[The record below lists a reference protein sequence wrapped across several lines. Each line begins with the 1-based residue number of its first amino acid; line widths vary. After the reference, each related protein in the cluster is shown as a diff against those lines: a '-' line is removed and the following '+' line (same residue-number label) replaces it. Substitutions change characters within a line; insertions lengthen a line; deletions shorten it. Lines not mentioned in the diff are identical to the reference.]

1 MLKMKDLNQSNF
13 IMNST
18 ISNIILDAVKNTT
31 FLDLVT
37 KIENNLQNV
46 TAVNKGGV
54 SITEDNM
61 NDAALNQLIVVDILK
76 KWVIL
81 VPVLLGLILNG
92 LCITVMRRPLVRESV
107 ISIYLTFLAC
117 IDSVFLIVYPLR
129 RLHVYTGYEIHHAPC
144 ILLKFLR
151 TFSYGLSSWVI
162 TIVAIERSLVVLFPF
177 RAKEFS
183 NKKKTKITMFIIII
197 INIFISSPDIF
208 TSVDLN
214 KKTECRATSFFKFYE
229 VNVRFTLMGILT
241 SYLPLSIII
250 ICNALLVWKI
260 IAAKKARKS
269 LSSTS
274 QKATGYDVTM
284 FTTVAVVMCLTFLIL
299 TAPSMAF
306 FLLDKIYH
314 WKSYAVGIIRSL
326 VQLLTLIRAAVNG
339 FLCICCS
346 GTLRGEIMN
355 MLFRKI
361 KETAECTSSSGTRPE
376 SVTNHL

>member
-18 ISNIILDAVKNTT
+18 ISNIILDAVENTT

-54 SITEDNM
+54 SVTEDNI
-61 NDAALNQLIVVDILK
+61 NDQASNHLTVVDILK

-107 ISIYLTFLAC
+107 ISVYLTFLAC
-117 IDSVFLIVYPLR
+117 IDSVFLTVYPLR

-269 LSSTS
+269 LTGSS
-274 QKATGYDVTM
+274 QNATGYDVTM

-355 MLFRKI
+355 MLSRKS

-376 SVTNHL
+376 SVTTHL